1 LVKRQTFDIVAV
13 GKRVETSK
21 QMRRA
26 LGVAGGAALLAI
38 AFVPRG
44 LVGAA
49 LAVVG
54 AALVVRSMTG
64 QSLRDTASRIGRR
77 LAPARQRN
85 RRDAVDQASLESF
98 PASDPPAHSPSKA

>member
-1 LVKRQTFDIVAV
+1 MTRPRRSTPGIAFAAARAGRLQTGNEIPGAEPENTKEKRQTLVKRQTFDIVAV

-44 LVGAA
+44 LVGAV

-54 AALVVRSMTG
+54 AALVVRSVT
-64 QSLRDTASRIGRR
+64 
-77 LAPARQRN
+77 
-85 RRDAVDQASLESF
+85 
-98 PASDPPAHSPSKA
+98 